1 VFRPRRHHRRGRPRL
16 PWAIILGRWSSNP
29 MLSNG
34 VSTFLDSSH
43 RGSPTIAKRL
53 RGADDLRKLLLFDG
67 LTDEQLMQVCSNA
80 RIQV

>member
-1 VFRPRRHHRRGRPRL
+1 
-16 PWAIILGRWSSNP
+16 

-43 RGSPTIAKRL
+43 RRSPTIAKQL

-67 LTDEQLMQVCSNA
+67 LTDEQLTQVCSNA
-80 RIQV
+80 RIQVYGAGPVVEEGRRQAVPGAHGR